1 MKIVVYKASDTY
13 LDGGSVDMISTNIGC
28 FTKKVKL
35 SDKIV
40 EYYNYGTS
48 DIVEDFLAIE
58 DALIR
63 YRRLQKIS
71 KKHNLLK

>member
-1 MKIVVYKASDTY
+1 MKIIVYKASDAY

-35 SDKIV
+35 SDRIV
-40 EYYNYGTS
+40 EYYNYGTF
-48 DIVEDFLAIE
+48 DIVENFSAIE

-63 YRRLQKIS
+63 YRRLQKID
-71 KKHNLLK
+71 KRHNLLK